1 MDRRSSFQT
10 RRASVLSAKS
20 VRFSADSQAT
30 ATTATERLQRQAEL
44 SLLIE
49 ERRPSRPPM
58 IHEDS
63 IEPTFLENFFS
74 RESSSINT
82 SLSRADTGLSPL
94 QAHPGHRVK
103 AFSFEL
109 DDEAAGND
117 WSGAFVKPFSEPSDV
132 ENQGDSK
139 REESRF
145 SMVRRIDTGS
155 FSTFASKIQRS
166 ASDARK
172 DSHGVRRLYRK
183 TTGRKAIKPGAFRGI
198 EMVSSM
204 ATIHASST
212 LFGRSKMLL
221 DRRALYVL
229 DFDVG
234 TKDTM
239 RE

>member
-1 MDRRSSFQT
+1 MDRKNSFQT

-20 VRFSADSQAT
+20 VRFSSADSQAT
-30 ATTATERLQRQAEL
+30 ATERLHRQAEL

-63 IEPTFLENFFS
+63 IEPTFLEDFFS
-74 RESSSINT
+74 RERSSIIT
-82 SLSRADTGLSPL
+82 SLSRADTSLSPL
-94 QAHPGHRVK
+94 EAHPGHRVK
-103 AFSFEL
+103 TFSFET
-109 DDEAAGND
+109 DDEVAAQD
-117 WSGAFVKPFSEPSDV
+117 WTGAFVIPFAEPADI

-155 FSTFASKIQRS
+155 FSSIQSKIQRS
-166 ASDARK
+166 ASDARN
-172 DSHGVRRLYRK
+172 DGHGAFRRMYRK
-183 TTGRKAIKPGAFRGI
+183 RTGRKAIKPGAFRGI

-212 LFGRSKMLL
+212 LFGRSKMLQ

-229 DFDVG
+229 DFDIG
-234 TKDTM
+234 EEDILEK
-239 RE
+239 